1 MKRSDPVK
9 NDARGHPHAGVISRS
24 LGVLRSPRAMMAE
37 VAAHPT
43 WLGMLAFLA
52 VTIAML
58 SFAFLSTESGEFALL
73 DAAVRQLENVGV
85 EVDDARYGWLM
96 DRVSNG
102 RWLVSA
108 SALIGIPILAFVVAA
123 VIFCGFRLAGDRSA
137 RFAAV
142 FAIVVHSGV
151 VLSLPRLVV
160 LPLNYINES
169 LSVPTNLG
177 VMLPMLEE
185 TSLLAGFLGGIDL
198 FTVWWL
204 LVVAIGLSVVYPP
217 TAKRIALRLL
227 ACYVVVVL
235 GIALVITTLRI
246 S

>member
-1 MKRSDPVK
+1 
-9 NDARGHPHAGVISRS
+9 
-24 LGVLRSPRAMMAE
+24 
-37 VAAHPT
+37 
-43 WLGMLAFLA
+43 MLAFLT
-52 VTIAML
+52 VTIAIL
-58 SFAFLSTESGEFALL
+58 SFAFFSTESGESALL

-96 DRVSNG
+96 DWVANG
-102 RWLVSA
+102 RWLASA
-108 SALIGIPILAFVVAA
+108 SALIGIPALALVVAA

-151 VLSLPRLVV
+151 VLSLPRLVA

-204 LVVAIGLSVVYPP
+204 LVLAVGLSVVYPP
-217 TAKRIALRLL
+217 TARRIALRLL